1 MTPADKAARKIRQA
15 TLKTITK
22 NLGYS
27 HLGFRLT
34 PAQLRAG
41 ARTLYDM
48 HRKAAKHV

>member
-1 MTPADKAARKIRQA
+1 MTPTRKAARKIRQA
-15 TLKTITK
+15 TLKAIAT

-48 HRKAAKHV
+48 HRSKHV